1 MGSGITVRRLAV
13 SVAAALLCALAPF
26 AAFYLAAAID
36 RRAAFVLAF
45 LISFAAA
52 SVLLI
57 SLRDKASGETGVP
70 AESDPL
76 APMIFKA
83 SNEAIQITDASARIL
98 DVNPAFT
105 EITGYTR
112 EEVLGKNPGMMKS
125 GKHDADFYAEM
136 WKSLRESGNWRGE
149 IWDRR
154 KDGEVFAKWLAINA
168 VKGPTGKVEKYIGIF
183 SDITSIKET
192 EKYHEFLAHYDS
204 LTRLPNRLLFNDRLE
219 RDMLS
224 SMRHKLSM
232 ALMFLDL
239 DHFKNVNDT
248 LGHHIGDKLLQSAA
262 SRLKGAIRKNDTV
275 ARLGGDEFAVIVPEV
290 RTPNDAAAVA
300 EKIVQAM
307 SEPFR
312 VGQNEILTST
322 SIGIT
327 MFPDDNDTRE
337 ALLRNADIAM
347 YHAKDQGRGT
357 YQFFTMEMKE
367 RVEERIRVEKNLRE
381 ALTNGEMVLYYQ
393 PQVELRSGR
402 IIGVEALVRRQEEEW
417 LVPPAIFMGVAE
429 ETGLVVD
436 LCNWTLDE
444 SCRLAME
451 WFSSGVPLVRMAV
464 NVSALQFEMPNFVD
478 RVSQSLI
485 SSGLD
490 PALLELELTER
501 VLMKSTD
508 VAVKKMNRLKEMGI
522 MLSIDDF
529 GTGYSSMNYLRT
541 FPVEKLKIDYS
552 FVHAIGK
559 GKDGEAIVRSIIS
572 LAHNLDMT
580 VIAEGVEKKE
590 QLDFLVAEGC
600 DEIQGFYFSFPLPAK
615 NCEKV
620 LREGKNLNDMAG

>member
-1 MGSGITVRRLAV
+1 MGSAITGRRLAV
-13 SVAAALLCALAPF
+13 SVAGALLCALAPF
-26 AAFYLAAAID
+26 AFYYLSTFMPGPAAGT
-36 RRAAFVLAF
+36 LAF
-45 LISFAAA
+45 LLSFALAA
-52 SVLLI
+52 MLLI
-57 SLRDKASGETGVP
+57 GLREKPSEEIECRVEP
-70 AESDPL
+70 DPL
-76 APMIFKA
+76 TPMIFKA
-83 SNEAIQITDASARIL
+83 SNEAILITDSSARIL

-105 EITGYTR
+105 EITGYTK

-125 GKHDADFYAEM
+125 GKHDSEFYAEM

-149 IWDRR
+149 IWDRN
-154 KDGEVFAKWLAINA
+154 KDGEVFAKWLAINT
-168 VKGPTGKVEKYIGIF
+168 VNGPSGEVEKYIGIF
-183 SDITSIKET
+183 SDITALKET
-192 EKYHEFLAHYDS
+192 EQYHEFLAHYDS

-219 RDMLS
+219 RAMLS
-224 SMRHKLSM
+224 SMRHNLSM

-239 DHFKNVNDT
+239 DNFKNVNDT
-248 LGHHIGDKLLQSAA
+248 LGHHAGDRLLQAVA
-262 SRLKGAIRKNDTV
+262 GRVKDAVRRNDTV

-300 EKIVQAM
+300 EKIIRSM
-307 SEPFR
+307 TEPFK
-312 VGQNEILTST
+312 VGPHDLLSSA

-327 MFPDDNDTRE
+327 MFPEDSDSKE
-337 ALLRNADIAM
+337 SLLRNADIAM
-347 YHAKDQGRGT
+347 YHAKDQGRGI
-357 YQFFTMEMKE
+357 YQFFTQKMKE
-367 RVEERIRVEKNLRE
+367 RVEERIRVEHNLRD
-381 ALTNGEMVLYYQ
+381 ALTKGEMVLYYQ
-393 PQVELRSGR
+393 PQVDLRSGR
-402 IIGVEALVRRQEEEW
+402 IIGVEALIRRQEEEW

-436 LCNWTLDE
+436 ICNWTLDE
-444 SCRLAME
+444 SCRLAMQ

-464 NVSALQFEMPNFVD
+464 NVSALQFEMVDFVD

-485 SSGLD
+485 NSGLD

-501 VLMKSTD
+501 VLMKNTET
-508 VAVKKMNRLKEMGI
+508 AVKKMNRLKEMGV

-590 QLDFLVAEGC
+590 QLDFLRAEGC
-600 DEIQGFYFSFPLPAK
+600 DEIQGFYFSFPLPAE

-620 LREGKNLNDMAG
+620 LREGKNLDSIEP